1 MQIERAFK
9 QTEVKKYLTH
19 RFHNGVFL
27 RVDKTVEDYPD
38 GQVHITLLNVIPQ
51 MHLGTSL
58 RHTNNALYMAHG
70 DRQTSSCLK
79 CNDEIKMIYRNALK
93 SFTFDN
99 T

>member
-1 MQIERAFK
+1 MNKSEMK
-9 QTEVKKYLTH
+9 TYLTH

-38 GQVHITLLNVIPQ
+38 SQVHITFLNVIPQ

-70 DRQTSSCLK
+70 DRQAPSRLK
-79 CNDEIKMIYRNALK
+79 HNNEIKINIA
-93 SFTFDN
+93 TH
-99 T
+99 